1 MESRGKRS
9 YSSGRKPQPKGQ
21 HPVYGGKRPVSNA
34 ARRRRRKNRIIRAVI
49 AWAICIFLVG
59 LIAVGT
65 FRLAAHMTTSKKR
78 QFRAEGIEKLDA
90 GDYAGAIGSFD
101 TALEKSGKGA
111 EEFNRDVLLYRA
123 DAEFLLKDY
132 NAAIHTYDLLLEM
145 RPDTPEYM
153 YRQSSCYARLGDT
166 DNAIKRYQE
175 AEALVKK
182 DKPVPGRQEALL
194 AAGSACVDAK
204 EYDKAMALYENAL
217 KDGMEHGEIYN
228 QMGLCQM
235 AAQDYQS
242 AYDSFDKGYQV
253 AAAAQAAALQEK
265 DRKTG
270 KETDK
275 KETKD
280 GDAGT
285 TQSGETVNG
294 ESAPAGVAPADG
306 SRELLKELSYNR
318 AVACE
323 HLQQYDKALA
333 MFEDFVKEFGSD
345 EDAEHEIACLKT
357 R

>member
-1 MESRGKRS
+1 
-9 YSSGRKPQPKGQ
+9 
-21 HPVYGGKRPVSNA
+21 
-34 ARRRRRKNRIIRAVI
+34 
-49 AWAICIFLVG
+49 
-59 LIAVGT
+59 
-65 FRLAAHMTTSKKR
+65 
-78 QFRAEGIEKLDA
+78 
-90 GDYAGAIGSFD
+90 
-101 TALEKSGKGA
+101 
-111 EEFNRDVLLYRA
+111 
-123 DAEFLLKDY
+123 
-132 NAAIHTYDLLLEM
+132 
-145 RPDTPEYM
+145 
-153 YRQSSCYARLGDT
+153 
-166 DNAIKRYQE
+166 
-175 AEALVKK
+175 
-182 DKPVPGRQEALL
+182 
-194 AAGSACVDAK
+194 
-204 EYDKAMALYENAL
+204 
-217 KDGMEHGEIYN
+217 MEHGEIYN

-242 AYDSFDKGYQV
+242 AYDSFDKGY
-253 AAAAQAAALQEK
+253 QAAALQEK

-294 ESAPAGVAPADG
+294 ESAPAGVAQADG

-345 EDAEHEIACLKT
+345 EDAEHEIAFLKT

>member
-1 MESRGKRS
+1 MGSRGQRS
-9 YSSGRKPQPKGQ
+9 YSSGRRPQPKGQ
-21 HPVYGGKRPVSNA
+21 YPGYGGKRPVSNA
-34 ARRRRRKNRIIRAVI
+34 ARRRRRRNRIIKAVI
-49 AWAICIFLVG
+49 AWAVCIFLVG
-59 LIAVGT
+59 LIAAGT
-65 FRLAAHMTTSKKR
+65 FRLVAHMTTSKKR
-78 QFRAEGIEKLDA
+78 QFRAEGIEKLEA

-111 EEFNRDVLLYRA
+111 EDFNRDVLLYRA

-132 NAAIHTYDLLLEM
+132 NAAIRTYDLLLEM
-145 RPDTPEYM
+145 KPDTPEYM
-153 YRQSSCYARLGDT
+153 YRQSSCYARIGDT
-166 DNAIKRYQE
+166 DNALKRYQE
-175 AEALVKK
+175 AKALEKK

-204 EYDKAMALYENAL
+204 EYDKAMALYEDAL

-235 AAQDYQS
+235 AAEDYQS

-280 GDAGT
+280 GDAVEGAG
-285 TQSGETVNG
+285 GEN
-294 ESAPAGVAPADG
+294 APAVAAEADG
-306 SRELLKELSYNR
+306 FRELLKELSYNR

-333 MFEDFVKEFGSD
+333 LFEDFVKEFGSN
-345 EDAEHEIACLKT
+345 EDAEHEIAFLKT

>member
-34 ARRRRRKNRIIRAVI
+34 ARRRRRKNRIVRAVI

-242 AYDSFDKGYQV
+242 AYDSFDKG
-253 AAAAQAAALQEK
+253 
-265 DRKTG
+265 
-270 KETDK
+270 
-275 KETKD
+275 
-280 GDAGT
+280 
-285 TQSGETVNG
+285 
-294 ESAPAGVAPADG
+294 
-306 SRELLKELSYNR
+306 
-318 AVACE
+318 
-323 HLQQYDKALA
+323 
-333 MFEDFVKEFGSD
+333 
-345 EDAEHEIACLKT
+345 
-357 R
+357 

>member
-153 YRQSSCYARLGDT
+153 YRQSSCYARLG
-166 DNAIKRYQE
+166 A
-175 AEALVKK
+175 
-182 DKPVPGRQEALL
+182 
-194 AAGSACVDAK
+194 
-204 EYDKAMALYENAL
+204 
-217 KDGMEHGEIYN
+217 
-228 QMGLCQM
+228 
-235 AAQDYQS
+235 
-242 AYDSFDKGYQV
+242 
-253 AAAAQAAALQEK
+253 
-265 DRKTG
+265 
-270 KETDK
+270 
-275 KETKD
+275 
-280 GDAGT
+280 
-285 TQSGETVNG
+285 
-294 ESAPAGVAPADG
+294 
-306 SRELLKELSYNR
+306 
-318 AVACE
+318 
-323 HLQQYDKALA
+323 
-333 MFEDFVKEFGSD
+333 EDFNRDVLLYLSLI
-345 EDAEHEIACLKT
+345 HI
-357 R
+357 

>member
-1 MESRGKRS
+1 MGSRGQRS

-21 HPVYGGKRPVSNA
+21 HPGYGGKRPVSNA

-65 FRLAAHMTTSKKR
+65 FRLVAHMTTSRKR

-175 AEALVKK
+175 AEALDKK
-182 DKPVPGRQEALL
+182 D
-194 AAGSACVDAK
+194 
-204 EYDKAMALYENAL
+204 
-217 KDGMEHGEIYN
+217 
-228 QMGLCQM
+228 
-235 AAQDYQS
+235 
-242 AYDSFDKGYQV
+242 
-253 AAAAQAAALQEK
+253 
-265 DRKTG
+265 
-270 KETDK
+270 
-275 KETKD
+275 
-280 GDAGT
+280 
-285 TQSGETVNG
+285 
-294 ESAPAGVAPADG
+294 
-306 SRELLKELSYNR
+306 
-318 AVACE
+318 
-323 HLQQYDKALA
+323 
-333 MFEDFVKEFGSD
+333 
-345 EDAEHEIACLKT
+345 
-357 R
+357 

>member
-145 RPDTPEYM
+145 KPDTPAYM
-153 YRQSSCYARLGDT
+153 YRQSSCYARIGDT
-166 DNAIKRYQE
+166 DNALKRYQE
-175 AEALVKK
+175 AKALEKK

-204 EYDKAMALYENAL
+204 EDDKAMALYENAL

-235 AAQDYQS
+235 AEEDYET
-242 AYDSFDKGYQV
+242 AADTFDKGYNALITGYKAGTGAELDQ
-253 AAAAQAAALQEK
+253 AAAAIP
-265 DRKTG
+265 
-270 KETDK
+270 KED
-275 KETKD
+275 
-280 GDAGT
+280 
-285 TQSGETVNG
+285 TQGLT
-294 ESAPAGVAPADG
+294 
-306 SRELLKELSYNR
+306 LLKELAYNK
-318 AVACE
+318 AVCLE
-323 HLQQYDKALA
+323 YRQQYRQAQA
-333 MFEDFVKEFGSD
+333 EFETYIKVFGDD
-345 EDAEHEIACLKT
+345 EDARHEIDFLKT
-357 R
+357 RQEE

>member
-1 MESRGKRS
+1 M
-9 YSSGRKPQPKGQ
+9 
-21 HPVYGGKRPVSNA
+21 
-34 ARRRRRKNRIIRAVI
+34 
-49 AWAICIFLVG
+49 
-59 LIAVGT
+59 
-65 FRLAAHMTTSKKR
+65 
-78 QFRAEGIEKLDA
+78 
-90 GDYAGAIGSFD
+90 
-101 TALEKSGKGA
+101 
-111 EEFNRDVLLYRA
+111 
-123 DAEFLLKDY
+123 LKDY

-145 RPDTPEYM
+145 KPDTPEYM

-175 AEALVKK
+175 AEALDKK

-204 EYDKAMALYENAL
+204 EYDKAMALYEDAL

-235 AAQDYQS
+235 AAEDYQS

-280 GDAGT
+280 GDG
-285 TQSGETVNG
+285 SG
-294 ESAPAGVAPADG
+294 
-306 SRELLKELSYNR
+306 ELLKELSYNR

-333 MFEDFVKEFGSD
+333 LFEDFVKEFGSD
-345 EDAEHEIACLKT
+345 EDAEHEIAFLKT